1 MKIRSLLSQAP
12 LLFLAVKLLADAVY
26 CQKHYKNQRR
36 KRDWVIPAVKLVE
49 NVDYTKYPFIT
60 QIGSDVGDNL
70 RYTLKGPGADQ
81 PPYNLFVVD
90 EKTGKVQIT
99 GILDREDIS
108 SYKLVGVA
116 WYRNNTIAEEAI
128 NLPFEV
134 GDQNDNPP
142 VFMKPQPASVYEG
155 SPVGTFV
162 TTVNATDADLPNS
175 AHTKIAFSIIKQE
188 PDGKQF
194 FSIDKHSGHISV
206 KDSSLDRE
214 TQNSYVLTVK
224 ATDMDGAPDGNTA
237 TTTVNIHVLDINDNM
252 PTLEKD
258 EYTVSVDEHVAD
270 VEVLR
275 IQSLDKDEERT
286 DNWLTVFQLLSGNED
301 GYFSIITDPDTN
313 EGVLYLIK
321 SIDFETTTNLDLGLV
336 LENKAPVGAAS
347 GMGSG
352 SGTGGGSGGGSG
364 AGGSS
369 GSGQGAGTGAG
380 GVGGTGG
387 RPIRPGSGGTGTS
400 LIKHKIYM
408 IRVSVINRP
417 DGPKYRP
424 RPKVVPVSE
433 KTKGSSMPRVIA
445 TYPAMDGDTGKPAE
459 KVRYAKGYDPA
470 NWLSIDENTAEIK
483 LNKIPD
489 RESPYVVNGT
499 YYAKIL
505 CITDDMPS
513 LTATGTIAL
522 EVEDVNDN
530 CPTLLSTLQ
539 RVCSDVPEVNVTA
552 VDADARPNGAPLQ
565 FLVIPEETTG
575 KWNVKMKS
583 DEAAVL
589 IPQESLWPG
598 SYKVTM
604 EIKDQQGLACPDKQ
618 VLQIEVCTC
627 SEEGTCSHSRAV
639 KTAATASFGAPGIG
653 FLLLGVLILLLV
665 PVLLLNCSCVTSNG
679 GVGFPK
685 HLTDMAFGTKGNFIP
700 YHTEG
705 PGEDR
710 EVPLL
715 SDPLSILLP
724 EGERVQAGN
733 VSSNMAVHMNS
744 QAPATVA
751 VFGGYD
757 YAQTGAMEMAYN
769 ASRDDNFQYLKESD
783 MALSDAFLQRYFTQK
798 ARHEA
803 ENEQLKEALLLCSYE
818 GQGSTASSVTCDSL
832 LESFDELEFLDDL
845 GPKFTTLAQVCGLTC
860 PELELESKATFEKAT
875 EIACERS
882 ADVVSSSH
890 TMKTSEITVE
900 SPPAPILM
908 SENSSMQSQ
917 MFVVQE
923 PLYYMVEQV
932 PPTVLLAGQASVE
945 LGQGMYLVNGMSG
958 AEGIILNQSYHAE
971 NQQSNIITSQHPI
984 SPRDKFVL
992 CQGGLE
998 WMHQGSFSG
1007 ETGSE
1012 AVITTSGHSVV
1023 GQTSGLNNGTLL
1035 KGEQVVIMEKAPG
1048 SEHMVLGEAI
1058 TGLNQTL
1065 VENISPTQNFVM
1077 MPGQLSTIALKPK
1090 RVNTMQMGL
1099 QRVNHR
1105 EAVLEGSEQNTVT
1118 LVENPGQVLVGS
1130 QSTAAQLKPAKIST
1144 LQWGTGGIKQ
1154 EDVVVQEVNRL

>member
-286 DNWLTVFQLLSGNED
+286 DNWLTVFQLVSGNED

-321 SIDFETTTNLDLGLV
+321 PIDFETVTNLDLGLV
-336 LENKAPVGAAS
+336 LENKAPARAAA

-352 SGTGGGSGGGSG
+352 SGTS
-364 AGGSS
+364 
-369 GSGQGAGTGAG
+369 AGTL
-380 GVGGTGG
+380 GVGDTGG

-424 RPKVVPVSE
+424 SPKVVPVSE

-470 NWLSIDENTAEIK
+470 NWLSIDESTSEIK

-513 LTATGTIAL
+513 QTATGTIAL

-539 RVCSDVPEVNVTA
+539 RVCSDVPEVNVAA
-552 VDADARPNGAPLQ
+552 VDADAHPNGAPLQ

-639 KTAATASFGAPGIG
+639 KTAATASFGALGIG

-665 PVLLLNCSCVTSNG
+665 PVLLLSCSCGMSNG
-679 GVGFPK
+679 GVGFPQYFN
-685 HLTDMAFGTKGNFIP
+685 DMPFDRKEYLIA

-715 SDPLSILLP
+715 SAPLLILLP

-744 QAPATVA
+744 QAPATVG

-769 ASRDDNFQYLKESD
+769 TSRDDNFQYLRASD
-783 MALSDAFLQRYFTQK
+783 MALSDQFLQRYFTQK

-832 LESFDELEFLDDL
+832 LESFDDLEFLDDL
-845 GPKFTTLAQVCGLTC
+845 GPKFTTLAQICGLAC
-860 PELELESKATFEKAT
+860 PELELESKATFEKAR

-882 ADVVSSSH
+882 DVVSSSH
-890 TMKTSEITVE
+890 TMETENEIIVE

-908 SENSSMQSQ
+908 SENSSMQGQ

-971 NQQSNIITSQHPI
+971 KNPSYDQQGALSGNSEKNITITSQHPN
-984 SPRDKFVL
+984 STKVL
-992 CQGGLE
+992 CHRGLG

-1007 ETGSE
+1007 ETVSE

-1023 GQTSGLNNGTLL
+1023 VHTSGLNNGTLL
-1035 KGEQVVIMEKAPG
+1035 KGEQVVIMETVPG
-1048 SEHMVLGEAI
+1048 QRHVILGEAT

-1065 VENISPTQNFVM
+1065 VQNISPTQNFIM
-1077 MPGQLSTIALKPK
+1077 MPGQ
-1090 RVNTMQMGL
+1090 
-1099 QRVNHR
+1099 
-1105 EAVLEGSEQNTVT
+1105 
-1118 LVENPGQVLVGS
+1118 
-1130 QSTAAQLKPAKIST
+1130 
-1144 LQWGTGGIKQ
+1144 
-1154 EDVVVQEVNRL
+1154 D

>member
-1 MKIRSLLSQAP
+1 MKTRSLLSQAP
-12 LLFLAVKLLADAVY
+12 LLFLAVKLLADTVY

-49 NVDYTKYPFIT
+49 NVDYTKYQFIA

-70 RYTLKGPGADQ
+70 LYTLKGPGADQ

-116 WYRNNTIAEEAI
+116 WYRNNTIAEGAI
-128 NLPFEV
+128 KLPFEV
-134 GDQNDNPP
+134 EDQNDNPP

-194 FSIDKHSGHISV
+194 FSMDKHSGHISV

-258 EYTVSVDEHVAD
+258 EYTVSVDENVAD

-286 DNWLTVFQLLSGNED
+286 DNWLTVFQLVSGNED

-321 SIDFETTTNLDLGLV
+321 PIDFETVTNLDLGLV
-336 LENKAPVGAAS
+336 LENKAPAGAAA

-352 SGTGGGSGGGSG
+352 SGTS
-364 AGGSS
+364 
-369 GSGQGAGTGAG
+369 AGTGAG

-408 IRVSVINRP
+408 IRVNVINRP

-424 RPKVVPVSE
+424 SPKVVPVSE

-470 NWLSIDENTAEIK
+470 NWLSIDESTSEIK

-513 LTATGTIAL
+513 VTATGTIAL

-539 RVCSDVPEVNVTA
+539 HVCSDVPEVNVAA
-552 VDADARPNGAPLQ
+552 VDADAHPNGAPLQ

-575 KWNVKMKS
+575 KWNVKKKS

-627 SEEGTCSHSRAV
+627 SDEGTCSHSRAV
-639 KTAATASFGAPGIG
+639 KTAATASFGALGIG
-653 FLLLGVLILLLV
+653 FLLLGFLILLLV
-665 PVLLLNCSCVTSNG
+665 PVLLLSCSCGMSNG
-679 GVGFPK
+679 GVGFPQYFN
-685 HLTDMAFGTKGNFIP
+685 DMPFDRKEYLIA

-715 SDPLSILLP
+715 SAPLLILLP

-744 QAPATVA
+744 QASATA
-751 VFGGYD
+751 SVFGGYD

-769 ASRDDNFQYLKESD
+769 ASRDDNFQYLRASD
-783 MALSDAFLQRYFTQK
+783 MALSDQFLQRYFTQK
-798 ARHEA
+798 ARYEA
-803 ENEQLKEALLLCSYE
+803 ENAQLKEALLLCSYE

-832 LESFDELEFLDDL
+832 LESFDDLEFLDDL
-845 GPKFTTLAQVCGLTC
+845 GPKFTTLAQICGLAC
-860 PELELESKATFEKAT
+860 PELELESKATFEKAR

-900 SPPAPILM
+900 LPPAPILM

-932 PPTVLLAGQASVE
+932 PPTVLLAGQASV
-945 LGQGMYLVNGMSG
+945 GQGMYLVNGMLG
-958 AEGIILNQSYHAE
+958 AEAIILNQSYHAE
-971 NQQSNIITSQHPI
+971 KNPSDDQQGALSGNSEKNITITSQYPN
-984 SPRDKFVL
+984 STKVL
-992 CQGGLE
+992 CQGSLG

-1007 ETGSE
+1007 ETVSE

-1023 GQTSGLNNGTLL
+1023 VQTSGLNNGTLL
-1035 KGEQVVIMEKAPG
+1035 KGEQVVVMEKAPG
-1048 SEHMVLGEAI
+1048 QRHVILGEAT

-1065 VENISPTQNFVM
+1065 VQNISPTQNFIM
-1077 MPGQLSTIALKPK
+1077 MPGCQDNDNRIKAKESKYTADGPSEGKS
-1090 RVNTMQMGL
+1090 
-1099 QRVNHR
+1099 QR
-1105 EAVLEGSEQNTVT
+1105 SCT
-1118 LVENPGQVLVGS
+1118 
-1130 QSTAAQLKPAKIST
+1130 
-1144 LQWGTGGIKQ
+1144 
-1154 EDVVVQEVNRL
+1154 

>member
-286 DNWLTVFQLLSGNED
+286 DNWLTVFQLVSGNED

-321 SIDFETTTNLDLGLV
+321 PIDFETVTNLDLGLV
-336 LENKAPVGAAS
+336 LENKAPARAAA

-352 SGTGGGSGGGSG
+352 SGTS
-364 AGGSS
+364 
-369 GSGQGAGTGAG
+369 AGTL
-380 GVGGTGG
+380 GVGDTGG

-424 RPKVVPVSE
+424 SPKVVPVSE

-470 NWLSIDENTAEIK
+470 NWLSIDESTSEIK

-513 LTATGTIAL
+513 QTATGTIAL

-539 RVCSDVPEVNVTA
+539 RVCSDVPEVNVAA
-552 VDADARPNGAPLQ
+552 VDADAHPNGAPLQ

-639 KTAATASFGAPGIG
+639 KTAATASFGALGIG

-665 PVLLLNCSCVTSNG
+665 PVLLLSCSCGMSNG
-679 GVGFPK
+679 GVGFPQYFN
-685 HLTDMAFGTKGNFIP
+685 DMPFDRKEYLIA

-715 SDPLSILLP
+715 SAPLLILLP

-744 QAPATVA
+744 QAPATVG

-769 ASRDDNFQYLKESD
+769 TSRDDNFQYLRASD
-783 MALSDAFLQRYFTQK
+783 MALSDQFLQRYFTQK